1 MRKICFVTGSRA
13 DYGLLYE
20 LIKLTHQSKKTKLQ
34 IIATC
39 MHLSNKFGNTYKEIE
54 KDGFKIDQKV
64 KLPLHSDKP
73 IDITNA
79 TAKAMIG
86 LSKAYL
92 KLNPDIII
100 LLGDRFEILA
110 AAFAAAS
117 AKIPIAHI
125 HGGESTLGILDE
137 CIRHSVTKMS
147 AKHFVSTKEY
157 RNRVIQLGENPS
169 NVKVVGA
176 LGVERIKKI
185 NFFSKKEIEKKLKF
199 NFDKN
204 NILITYHPI
213 TLDKNS
219 AHRDMKEIFTALKKV
234 KNTKKIFT
242 MPNADAGGGII
253 YSMIKKFS
261 KKKSNNSI
269 IFKSLGQKMY
279 FSVMKN
285 SNLVLGNSSSGI
297 IESPS
302 LKIPSLNIGD
312 RQKGRVTAS
321 STITCNPNRN
331 EILKYVNKL
340 LSKKYIKKT
349 KKIKNPYE
357 KKDSSKK
364 IFKKIIN
371 MNLRNILKKNF
382 YKVKI

>member
-1 MRKICFVTGSRA
+1 MTLLFISSCRSDLSILQHPIKYFQKHANFKNFVYIGGYNF
-13 DYGLLYE
+13 D
-20 LIKLTHQSKKTKLQ
+20 IKS
-34 IIATC
+34 
-39 MHLSNKFGNTYKEIE
+39 SGNTDMLKKIGFNNLIYSKISKNKNFDYKDTNVANFMIQEVKEII
-54 KDGFKIDQKV
+54 KKKKIK
-64 KLPLHSDKP
+64 
-73 IDITNA
+73 
-79 TAKAMIG
+79 
-86 LSKAYL
+86 Y
-92 KLNPDIII
+92 I
-100 LLGDRFEILA
+100 LILGDRFEILA